1 MNEPV
6 HITVSGREYVLGRLN
21 LFDALEVSRLIAPI
35 APILLSEVIGK
46 LASELQDENAKPEER
61 LLTIATLLSASQP
74 VLKIISEMP
83 RADFQSIITMCLSVV
98 EKKTAAGYA
107 RLMQNGQLMFD
118 DLDTMSAIA
127 LTIHVIARELNPIFA
142 SLVN

>member
-46 LASELQDENAKPEER
+46 LAAELQDENAKPEER

-83 RADFQSIITMCLSVV
+83 RADCQSSIPMCLSVV
-98 EKKTAAGYA
+98 EKNTASGYA

-127 LTIHVIARELNPIFA
+127 LTIHVIARELNPIIA
-142 SLVN
+142 SLAN

>member
-98 EKKTAAGYA
+98 EKKTASGYA

-127 LTIHVIARELNPIFA
+127 LTIHVIARELNPIIA
-142 SLVN
+142 SLAS

>member
-46 LASELQDENAKPEER
+46 LAAELQDENAKPEER

-98 EKKTAAGYA
+98 EKKTASGYA

-127 LTIHVIARELNPIFA
+127 LTIHVIARELNPIIA
-142 SLVN
+142 SLAS

>member
-127 LTIHVIARELNPIFA
+127 LTIHVIARELNPIIA
-142 SLVN
+142 SLAS

>member
-98 EKKTAAGYA
+98 EKKTSTGYA

-127 LTIHVIARELNPIFA
+127 LTIHVIARELNPIIA
-142 SLVN
+142 SLAS

>member
-98 EKKTAAGYA
+98 EKKTSTGYA

-142 SLVN
+142 SLAS

>member
-98 EKKTAAGYA
+98 EKKTASGYA

-127 LTIHVIARELNPIFA
+127 LTIHVIARELNPIIA
-142 SLVN
+142 SLAN